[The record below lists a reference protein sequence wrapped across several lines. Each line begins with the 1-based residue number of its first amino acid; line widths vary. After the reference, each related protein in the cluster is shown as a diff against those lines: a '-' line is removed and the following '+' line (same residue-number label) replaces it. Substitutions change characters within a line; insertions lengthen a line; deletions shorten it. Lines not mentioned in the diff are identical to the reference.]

1 MALLYVGGESLVRGA
16 SGLASRLG
24 LSPLAIGLTV
34 VAFGT
39 STPELVVSV
48 NAALSGA
55 NDIAV
60 GNVVGSNIANIALI
74 LGLSCLLSPL
84 VVRAK
89 VVRIDAPV
97 MVLVSLA
104 LLAVLGDAGVSR
116 VEGSILLLGLLIY
129 IGFTL
134 WEARREP
141 AAVRHEFESVI
152 AFKSPPSTLSSTGL
166 VVGGLLM
173 LVLGGRLFVAAAV
186 DMATAFGISEAA
198 IGLTIV
204 AVGTSLPEL
213 ATSIIASLRGQGDM
227 AVGNVVGS
235 NIFNI
240 LGIVGA
246 SAIVRPLRLGEI
258 AWLDLGVLVGLA
270 SLLTILLYTRP
281 RIGRGSGLFLLASF
295 AGYTTWRL
303 VT

>member
-1 MALLYVGGESLVRGA
+1 VALLYVGGESLVRGA
-16 SGLASRLG
+16 STLASRLG

-89 VVRIDAPV
+89 VVRIDAPI
-97 MVLVSLA
+97 MVLVSFA
-104 LLAVLGDAGVSR
+104 LLAVLNDGGASR
-116 VEGSILLLGLLIY
+116 PEGSVLFLGLLTY
-129 IGFTL
+129 VGFTL
-134 WEARREP
+134 WEARRESSS
-141 AAVRHEFESVI
+141 VRREFESAV
-152 AFKSPPSTLSSTGL
+152 AVRPPSLLSSTGL
-166 VVGGLLM
+166 VIVGLLS
-173 LVLGGRLFVAAAV
+173 LVLGGRLLVVSAVA
-186 DMATAFGISEAA
+186 MASTFGISEAA

-213 ATSIIASLRGQGDM
+213 ATSIIASLRGHGDM

-235 NIFNI
+235 NIFNVLGI
-240 LGIVGA
+240 LGV
-246 SAIVRPLRLGEI
+246 SAVIRPLRLGEI
-258 AWLDLGVLVGLA
+258 AWLDLGVMTGLA
-270 SLLTILLYTRP
+270 VLLTVLLYTRP
-281 RIGRGSGLFLLASF
+281 RLGRGTGLFLLAGF
-295 AGYTTWRL
+295 AGYSIWRL
-303 VT
+303 VS